1 MKVVRKA
8 VIEGKEIQLVLL
20 DDKKTIHLLCENEII
35 SVLSGETWNNIKD
48 EEWAQDGL
56 MKIEA
61 ERYIRK
67 QNAMKRLRDIAQEV
81 F

>member
-1 MKVVRKA
+1 MKVIKKA

-20 DDKKTIHLLCENEII
+20 DDEKTIHLLCENEII
-35 SVLSGETWNNIKD
+35 SVSSGETWNNIKD

-56 MKIEA
+56 LKIEA

-67 QNAMKRLRDIAQEV
+67 QNAMKRLRDIAQEA